1 MKIYFIFILIILF
14 GASCSKEDTP
24 TLKRNDKGEL
34 ISIPYLWKKR
44 LHKSNPQ
51 VNGRMDTPIYL
62 EKNIVIPM
70 TDGPLGRLLSMINTE
85 SGNTIW
91 EWDERFVP
99 ETEEIV
105 IYMFHLYQNILF
117 YNIGSRLYAVNIKT
131 GETHWR
137 KREDRSFWSHT
148 YGKGAEFYIF
158 GRSDAFPDSI
168 DQSIVFKGDMYT
180 GKIEEYL
187 TPNFTGNHLY
197 GGNRIGSVPAAV
209 PIDFDGKEHLIVVWQ
224 EGISGYNLQSYLGL
238 WDKTNGEWIYEKS
251 VIVEP
256 SLNGTLLNPPVIY
269 NDRVYLAVGFELA
282 CHDIRSGKQLWKRRF
297 DGETFFSNF
306 LIEEGKLV
314 VNNEDQFV
322 YCLDPISGT
331 QLWKTRGSG
340 TSSYMSYL
348 NGVVY
353 FVGGATGNL
362 HAVDI
367 GSGKTV
373 WKIDINNLGES
384 GDRFRTS
391 AVYVT
396 PGENNKKGKVIA
408 LGGLNAYCF
417 EAYR

>member
-1 MKIYFIFILIILF
+1 
-14 GASCSKEDTP
+14 
-24 TLKRNDKGEL
+24 
-34 ISIPYLWKKR
+34 
-44 LHKSNPQ
+44 
-51 VNGRMDTPIYL
+51 
-62 EKNIVIPM
+62 
-70 TDGPLGRLLSMINTE
+70 
-85 SGNTIW
+85 
-91 EWDERFVP
+91 
-99 ETEEIV
+99 
-105 IYMFHLYQNILF
+105 
-117 YNIGSRLYAVNIKT
+117 
-131 GETHWR
+131 
-137 KREDRSFWSHT
+137 
-148 YGKGAEFYIF
+148 
-158 GRSDAFPDSI
+158 
-168 DQSIVFKGDMYT
+168 MYT